1 MDISLITHLAKQ
13 YEEGRRDPE
22 TTLAYACLEA
32 YQQGFDDGV
41 HQAEE
46 QFAQTQLLLM
56 CTAGHA

>member
-13 YEEGRRDPE
+13 YEDGRRDPE
-22 TTLAYACLEA
+22 TTLAFACREA

-46 QFAQTQLLLM
+46 QFAQTQMLLM

>member
-1 MDISLITHLAKQ
+1 MDISLITHLAQQ
-13 YEEGRRDPE
+13 YEEGKRDPE
-22 TTLAYACLEA
+22 TMMAFACLEA

-46 QFAQTQLLLM
+46 QMAQTQMLLM